1 MIRLDHVSKSYDG
14 GRTLAVRNLT
24 LGVERG
30 ELMVLLGESGCG
42 KTTTLK
48 MINRLI
54 ESTAGR
60 IEVDG
65 QNVCDHDPVL
75 LRRGIGY
82 VFQRIGLFPHM
93 TVAENVAVVPR
104 LQGWTRPQIEER
116 VRELLDM
123 VDMPPA
129 EFADRMPRRL
139 SGGQQQRVGVA
150 RALAVRPKIMLMDE
164 PFGALDPITRAS
176 LQDQYRRIHDRL
188 GLTTVMVTHDMTE
201 ALLMASRIAVLS
213 SGRLLQVGAPRD
225 LLTAPADDY
234 VRQLMQTPKQ
244 QADRLEAL
252 VEETEP

>member
-65 QNVCDHDPVL
+65 QNVRDHDPVL

-116 VRELLDM
+116 VRELLDL

-129 EFADRMPRRL
+129 EFADRVPRHL
-139 SGGQQQRVGVA
+139 SGGQQQR
-150 RALAVRPKIMLMDE
+150 
-164 PFGALDPITRAS
+164 
-176 LQDQYRRIHDRL
+176 
-188 GLTTVMVTHDMTE
+188 
-201 ALLMASRIAVLS
+201 
-213 SGRLLQVGAPRD
+213 
-225 LLTAPADDY
+225 
-234 VRQLMQTPKQ
+234 
-244 QADRLEAL
+244 
-252 VEETEP
+252 